1 MNKLKSAL
9 LDKKY
14 KKAKLEMMHV
24 MENPAVA
31 KTISDLTKIAEAK
44 GFTTVVKSW
53 FAAAFIK
60 NDMEVYVG
68 FYDNGYKATFK
79 RGNKVIFSDASLD
92 VSKFKM
98 VLEDWEKGGYM
109 APTPIVT
116 GATNKQVS
124 NSLTELDNFL
134 TRFYM
139 SKDST
144 SDIWSK
150 TKNVAK
156 NDYKKMTIFV
166 AINNDKDNRLIVGII
181 PGNLKT
187 FKPIYKDISRM
198 DKACLYYRSYKD
210 FKEFSKNFS
219 DDDDCFT
226 RMYKLMYV

>member
-24 MENPAVA
+24 SENPAVA

-60 NDMEVYVG
+60 NDMEVYIG

-98 VLEDWEKGGYM
+98 VLEDWENGGYM

-116 GATNKQVS
+116 GAAKKTS
-124 NSLTELDNFL
+124 NSLLELDSFL
-134 TRFYM
+134 SHFYM
-139 SKDST
+139 NKESSFYDT
-144 SDIWSK
+144 WYK
-150 TKNVAK
+150 TKSVTK
-156 NDYKKMTIFV
+156 NDYKKITIFV
-166 AINNDKDNRLIVGII
+166 TISNDRNKRIMVGII

-187 FKPIYKDISRM
+187 FKPVYRDINNI

-210 FKEFSKNFS
+210 FREFSENFS
-219 DDDDCFT
+219 DDDDCFN
-226 RMYKLMYV
+226 RIYKLMYV